1 MQGVGGG
8 VGVGVVVVVVVC
20 GVTVPSTWLSALLL
34 SSRRAKYR
42 ENPLETYRK
51 KASPVV
57 LSKFK
62 L

>member
-1 MQGVGGG
+1 